1 MATVLVAGS
10 AALDFVYQVGSL
22 PERAEK
28 YAAEAVDIVGGGCA
42 ANAAVAIAR
51 LGGKSQLLARFGRDD
66 VCEMVLGDILS
77 ENVDTFPCVI
87 SEGARSA
94 MSSVYVDKSGERQI
108 MAFRGSN
115 LAVDPGLER
124 LDADAVL
131 ADTRWPEAAARAFE
145 LARAEGAPAV
155 LDGEAPV
162 PRDLAEAATHV
173 VFSEQGLMDFTG
185 LEDVCAAYAALDLPG
200 WCAVTMGA
208 AGVLHPGGIMP
219 GFEVDVKDTL
229 GAGDVWHGVFTLLL
243 AEGADEIEAM
253 RFANAAAALKC
264 TGFGGRKAA
273 PTRAAVE
280 QFLKERD

>member
-1 MATVLVAGS
+1 MASVLVAGS
-10 AALDFVYQVGSL
+10 AALDFVYQVDSL

-51 LGGKSQLLARFGRDD
+51 LGGKSQLLARFGKDD
-66 VCEMVLGDILS
+66 VCEIVLGDILA

-108 MAFRGSN
+108 MAFRGAG
-115 LAVDPGLER
+115 LATDPA
-124 LDADAVL
+124 LDVLTADAVL
-131 ADTRWPEAAARAFE
+131 ADTRWPEAAKRALE
-145 LARAEGAPAV
+145 LAVSKGVPAV

-162 PRDLAEAATHV
+162 PRDIAGIATHV
-173 VFSEQGLMDFTG
+173 VFSEQGLLDFTG
-185 LEDVCAAYAALDLPG
+185 VGDVHAAYAALDLPG
-200 WCAVTMGA
+200 WCAVTLGS
-208 AGVLHPGGIMP
+208 AGVLHPGGVLA

-229 GAGDVWHGVFTLLL
+229 GAGDVWHGVFTLRL
-243 AEGADEIEAM
+243 AEGADEMEAM
-253 RFANAAAALKC
+253 RYANAAAALKC

-273 PTRAAVE
+273 PSRAAVE